1 VGTRLKNPLSF
12 QNEILTKFCF
22 IISQRK
28 GSGNQESK
36 NQESRIENQNSK
48 NHKSLNQKSGN
59 EGVIKL
65 IGTTISEYQVKG
77 KYGKFGGQYVPEV
90 LMPALEELEEGYE
103 RYKNDPEFLA
113 ELDHYLRDFGGRET
127 PLYFAR
133 NLSKKYGTKI
143 YLKREDLVHGGA
155 HKLNNAIGQALL
167 AKFMGKTRLIAETGA
182 GQHGTATAMV
192 GATLGFETIVYM
204 GAKDIKRQQ
213 MNAYR
218 MELMGTE
225 VKAVETGSKT
235 LKDAIN
241 EAFRDWVTN
250 IGDTH
255 YLIGSVVGP
264 HPYPMIV
271 RDFQSVIGREVKE
284 QAMEKEGRLP
294 DSIIACAGGGSN
306 AMGIFHPFVEDRDV
320 RLIAVEAGG
329 KALKCTE
336 KAALHSA
343 SLCAGEEGILH
354 GARTKVLQDKNGQ
367 ILESE
372 SVSAGLDYSGVG
384 PELACLAESGRV
396 TARYVTD
403 DEALEAFNELSR
415 LEGIIPALESSH
427 ALAYLKKAAES
438 GELGE
443 FVVVNLSG
451 RGDKDLE
458 TVLSLKRGI

>member
-1 VGTRLKNPLSF
+1 MV
-12 QNEILTKFCF
+12 EYTK
-22 IISQRK
+22 ITLLYRIQR
-28 GSGNQESK
+28 N
-36 NQESRIENQNSK
+36 
-48 NHKSLNQKSGN
+48 
-59 EGVIKL
+59 GVIKL
-65 IGTTISEYQVKG
+65 TDIEVLKSQTKDSFLNEIAGSKTGKITQVKG
-77 KYGKFGGQYVPEV
+77 KYGKYGGQYVPEV
-90 LMPALEELEEGYE
+90 LMPALQELEEGYE
-103 RYKNDPEFLA
+103 RYKNDPGFLA
-113 ELDHYLRDFGGRET
+113 ELDYYLKDFAGRKT

-133 NLSKKYGTKI
+133 NLSKKYGSKI

-155 HKLNNAIGQALL
+155 HKLNNALGQALL
-167 AKFMGKTRLIAETGA
+167 AKYMGKTRLIAETGA
-182 GQHGTATAMV
+182 GQHGTATAMA
-192 GATLGFETIVYM
+192 GANLGFETIVYM
-204 GAKDIKRQQ
+204 GAKDVKRQQ

-225 VKAVETGSKT
+225 VKAVHTGSKT

-250 IGDTH
+250 IANTH

-264 HPYPMIV
+264 HPYPEIV

-284 QAMEKEGRLP
+284 QILKKEGRMP
-294 DSIIACAGGGSN
+294 DSILACAGGGSN
-306 AMGIFHPFVEDRDV
+306 AMGIFHPFVEDKEV

-343 SLCAGEEGILH
+343 CLCAGEEGILH

-384 PELACLAESGRV
+384 PELAYLSESGRV
-396 TARYVTD
+396 KARYATD
-403 DEALEAFNELSR
+403 DEAVEAFHELSR

-427 ALAYLKKAAES
+427 ALAYLKKAAET

-443 FVVVNLSG
+443 IVVLNLSG

-458 TVLSLKRGI
+458 TVLSLKKGI

>member
-1 VGTRLKNPLSF
+1 MT
-12 QNEILTKFCF
+12 
-22 IISQRK
+22 
-28 GSGNQESK
+28 
-36 NQESRIENQNSK
+36 
-48 NHKSLNQKSGN
+48 
-59 EGVIKL
+59 
-65 IGTTISEYQVKG
+65 GTTISESRGKNSDLYEAKTGTKPGVKG
-77 KYGKFGGQYVPEV
+77 KYGKYGGQYVPEV

-113 ELDHYLRDFGGRET
+113 ELDHYLRDFGGRKT

-133 NLSKKYGTKI
+133 NLSKEYGTKI

-155 HKLNNAIGQALL
+155 HKLNNALGQALL

-204 GAKDIKRQQ
+204 GAKDVKRQQ

-225 VKAVETGSKT
+225 VKAVHTGSKT

-250 IGDTH
+250 IGNTH

-329 KALKCTE
+329 KSLKCTE

-384 PELACLAESGRV
+384 PELACLADSGRV
-396 TARYVTD
+396 EARYVTD
-403 DEALEAFNELSR
+403 EEALEAFNELSK

-427 ALAYLKKAAES
+427 ALAYLKKASES

-443 FVVVNLSG
+443 FVVINLSG

-458 TVLSLKRGI
+458 TVLSLRRGV

>member
-1 VGTRLKNPLSF
+1 LTGVKISKFPTEDSCL
-12 QNEILTKFCF
+12 NELA
-22 IISQRK
+22 
-28 GSGNQESK
+28 GSKEY
-36 NQESRIENQNSK
+36 SRTGE
-48 NHKSLNQKSGN
+48 
-59 EGVIKL
+59 
-65 IGTTISEYQVKG
+65 TAQVKG
-77 KYGKFGGQYVPEV
+77 KYGKYGGQYVPEI

-103 RYKNDPEFLA
+103 RYKNDLKFLA
-113 ELDHYLRDFGGRET
+113 ELDYYLREFAGRKT

-133 NLSKKYGTKI
+133 NLSKKYGSKI

-167 AKFMGKTRLIAETGA
+167 AKYMGKTRLIAETGA
-182 GQHGTATAMV
+182 GQHGTATAMA
-192 GATLGFETIVYM
+192 GANLGFETVVYM
-204 GAKDIKRQQ
+204 GAKDVKRQQ
-213 MNAYR
+213 MNVYR

-225 VKAVETGSKT
+225 VKPVETGSKT

-250 IGDTH
+250 IENTH

-264 HPYPMIV
+264 HPYPLIV
-271 RDFQSVIGREVKE
+271 RDFQSVIGREVKV
-284 QAMEKEGRLP
+284 QILQKEGRMP

-306 AMGIFHPFVEDRDV
+306 AMGIFHPFVENTEV
-320 RLIAVEAGG
+320 KLIAAEAGG

-336 KAALHSA
+336 KAAFHSA

-384 PELACLAESGRV
+384 PELAYLSENGRV
-396 TARYVTD
+396 TARYATD
-403 DEALEAFNELSR
+403 SEALEAFHELSR

-427 ALAYLKKAAES
+427 ALAYLKKASEA

-443 FVVVNLSG
+443 VVVVNLSG

-458 TVLSLKRGI
+458 TVLSLRGGV

>member
-1 VGTRLKNPLSF
+1 MKRDK
-12 QNEILTKFCF
+12 
-22 IISQRK
+22 
-28 GSGNQESK
+28 
-36 NQESRIENQNSK
+36 
-48 NHKSLNQKSGN
+48 
-59 EGVIKL
+59 GVIKL
-65 IGTTISEYQVKG
+65 TGTTISESHIKNPESGELSGQKTGANEGANTTENG
-77 KYGKFGGQYVPEV
+77 KYGKYGGQYVPEV
-90 LMPALEELEEGYE
+90 LMPALEELMEGYE
-103 RYKNDPEFLA
+103 RYKNDPEFLK
-113 ELDHYLRDFGGRET
+113 ELDHYLKDFGGRET

-133 NLSKKYGTKI
+133 NLSKKYGAKI

-155 HKLNNAIGQALL
+155 HKLNNAIGQAIL
-167 AKFMGKTRLIAETGA
+167 AKYMGKTRLIAETGA

-192 GATLGFETIVYM
+192 GANMGFDTVVYM

-225 VKAVETGSKT
+225 VRAVESGSKT

-241 EAFRDWVTN
+241 EALRDWVTN
-250 IGDTH
+250 VENTH

-271 RDFQSVIGREVKE
+271 RDFQSVIGREIKE
-284 QAMEKEGRLP
+284 QIMEKEGRLP
-294 DSIIACAGGGSN
+294 DSLIACTGGGSN
-306 AMGIFHPFVEDRDV
+306 AMGMFHPFIEDRDV

-329 KALKCTE
+329 KALKCTK

-343 SLCAGEEGILH
+343 SLCVGEEGVLH
-354 GARTKVLQDKNGQ
+354 GARTKVLQDSYGQ

-372 SVSAGLDYSGVG
+372 SISAGLDYSGVG
-384 PELACLAESGRV
+384 PELANLADSGRV

-403 DEALEAFNELSR
+403 DEALEAFHELSR

-427 ALAYLKKAAES
+427 ALAYLKKAADA
-438 GELGE
+438 GELGDL
-443 FVVVNLSG
+443 VVVNLSG

-458 TVLSLKRGI
+458 TVFSKMKEA

>member
-1 VGTRLKNPLSF
+1 
-12 QNEILTKFCF
+12 
-22 IISQRK
+22 
-28 GSGNQESK
+28 
-36 NQESRIENQNSK
+36 
-48 NHKSLNQKSGN
+48 
-59 EGVIKL
+59 
-65 IGTTISEYQVKG
+65 
-77 KYGKFGGQYVPEV
+77 
-90 LMPALEELEEGYE
+90 M
-103 RYKNDPEFLA
+103 
-113 ELDHYLRDFGGRET
+113 
-127 PLYFAR
+127 
-133 NLSKKYGTKI
+133 
-143 YLKREDLVHGGA
+143 HGGA

-167 AKFMGKTRLIAETGA
+167 AKYMGKTRLIAETGA
-182 GQHGTATAMV
+182 GQHGTATAMA
-192 GATLGFETIVYM
+192 GANLGFETVVYM
-204 GAKDIKRQQ
+204 GAKDVKRQQ

-225 VKAVETGSKT
+225 VKPVKTGSKT

-250 IGDTH
+250 IGNTH

-271 RDFQSVIGREVKE
+271 RDFQSGIGREVKE
-284 QAMEKEGRLP
+284 QALEKEGRLP
-294 DSIIACAGGGSN
+294 DTIIACAGGGSN
-306 AMGIFHPFVEDRDV
+306 EMGTFYPFIEDRDV

-329 KALKCTE
+329 KALRCTE

-384 PELACLAESGRV
+384 PELASLAESGRV

-403 DEALEAFNELSR
+403 DEAVEAFNELSR